1 MPEDD
6 LSLLNNSILEEIP
19 RNIIQLAEKRLQ
31 SRKNKEWD
39 EADRLRSKVSEL
51 GYQIEDNND
60 GYSVSKL
67 WDIYIKCGIYLKD
80 FHFYGY

>member
-19 RNIIQLAEKRLQ
+19 RNIIELAEKRLQ

-67 WDIYIKCGIYLKD
+67 
-80 FHFYGY
+80 

>member
-1 MPEDD
+1 MVVYIKIEGR
-6 LSLLNNSILEEIP
+6 LLFNSIDFE
-19 RNIIQLAEKRLQ
+19 RNIRIQ

-67 WDIYIKCGIYLKD
+67 
-80 FHFYGY
+80 